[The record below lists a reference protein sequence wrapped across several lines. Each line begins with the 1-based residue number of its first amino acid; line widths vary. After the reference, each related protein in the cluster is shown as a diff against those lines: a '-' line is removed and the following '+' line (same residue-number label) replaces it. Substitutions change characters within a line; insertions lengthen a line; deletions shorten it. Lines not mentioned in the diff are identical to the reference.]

1 VPAENADTTGRAAAS
16 GLMVR
21 AESAG
26 AAKSAA
32 AVKVRQKM
40 SHAQHHRVA
49 FEKLSM
55 HSVVS
60 EAVLGGWKGSRLKR
74 TAGCGLKVQ
83 TQQAVQQ
90 QSR

>member
-1 VPAENADTTGRAAAS
+1 
-16 GLMVR
+16 MVR

-32 AVKVRQKM
+32 AVKVRQEM

-49 FEKLSM
+49 FEKSSM

-60 EAVLGGWKGSRLKR
+60 EAVLGGWKGTRLNR
-74 TAGCGLKVQ
+74 TAGCELKAGPQ
-83 TQQAVQQ
+83 KEGQQ